1 MALKF
6 GCKNCG
12 EDVVVQFLKFPRLLN
27 AKNVAPA
34 IQFPKRQKALMTKR
48 LRYINR
54 GQDDQ

>member
-27 AKNVAPA
+27 AKMWHQQSSSRNGR
-34 IQFPKRQKALMTKR
+34 KH
-48 LRYINR
+48 
-54 GQDDQ
+54 